1 MAIPAIGSSLPP
13 LTTPIKPGGAA
24 AAGTQPFADTLSRLA
39 EKVSE
44 TGVAANDAV
53 ARMIDGSGDV
63 HEAMIAIQQSD
74 MTFQFAV
81 QVKNKF
87 VQAYQE
93 IMRMPV

>member
-1 MAIPAIGSSLPP
+1 MAIHSIGSSLPP
-13 LTTPIKPGGAA
+13 LSTPAKLAP
-24 AAGTQPFADTLSRLA
+24 AGSGDQAFGDTLSRLA

-44 TGVAANDAV
+44 TGAAANDAV
-53 ARMIDGSGDV
+53 ARMIDGTGDP